1 MPDSDDPAEM
11 TSQARF
17 HEVAGILA
25 AGFLR
30 ARCRR
35 GHVPETP
42 PDPPEPTPVATH
54 SGPKKAAGILRN

>member
-1 MPDSDDPAEM
+1 MPDSDDPVEM

-35 GHVPETP
+35 GYVPETLQA
-42 PDPPEPTPVATH
+42 PPEPPHMATH
-54 SGPKKAAGILRN
+54 FGPERAAGIPRN